1 MPRIQDRQRVVSIRL
16 TRAEHAASQAE
27 AQAAGA
33 PIGVLLRLRMLDAHD
48 LRERLA
54 ALEAAAAAHTEAL
67 ALLER
72 SIRTSFRSL
81 AAMLEPGRPVA
92 SAPGTTTAPTN
103 PPPATPP
110 ART

>member
-1 MPRIQDRQRVVSIRL
+1 MPRIINRSRVVSVRL
-16 TRAEHAASQAE
+16 SRAEHSAAQAE

-72 SIRTSFRSL
+72 SVRTSFKSL
-81 AAMLEPGRPVA
+81 AAMLEPRRPTA
-92 SAPGTTTAPTN
+92 SASGTAAAPTT
-103 PPPATPP
+103 PPP
-110 ART
+110 RT